1 MFKIIV
7 ITPETNHLHEADI
20 LHTLVLDYNCTIH
33 IRKPNFNLAEYET
46 YLQKY
51 NQLLPHFVLHEHHS
65 LAKYFPVKG
74 IHLKESD
81 RKSVKE
87 IPKDVKVISTSLH
100 TIHDVK
106 NILHGFEYFFFSPL
120 FESISKQNYGCNNTY
135 EVLKETVLEL
145 NKITSIPIIGLGG
158 INEENIALVKNSGFD
173 GAALLGA
180 IWQSEE
186 PLMTYNKIYSCLL
199 KSRNTRE

>member
-1 MFKIIV
+1 MFNIIV
-7 ITPETNHLHEADI
+7 ITPETNHPHEADI
-20 LHTLVLDYNCTIH
+20 LHTLVIDYNCTIH

-65 LAKYFPVKG
+65 LEKYFPVKG

-106 NILHGFEYFFFSPL
+106 NILHEFEYFFYSPL
-120 FESISKQNYGCNNTY
+120 FESISKQNYGFNNTY

-145 NKITSIPIIGLGG
+145 KKTTSIPIIGLGG
-158 INEENIALVKNSGFD
+158 IHEENIVFVKKSGFD
-173 GAALLGA
+173 GAAVLGA
-180 IWQSEE
+180 VWEQSD
-186 PLMTYNKIYSCLL
+186 PVAAFGRIASMV
-199 KSRNTRE
+199 

>member
-1 MFKIIV
+1 MFNIIV
-7 ITPETNHLHEADI
+7 ITPETNHPHEADI

-65 LAKYFPVKG
+65 LEKYFPVKG

-106 NILHGFEYFFFSPL
+106 NILHEFEYFFYSPL
-120 FESISKQNYGCNNTY
+120 FESISKQNYGFNNTY

-145 NKITSIPIIGLGG
+145 KKTTSIPIIGLGG
-158 INEENIALVKNSGFD
+158 IHEENIVLVKKSGFD
-173 GAALLGA
+173 GAAVLGA
-180 IWQSEE
+180 VWEQSD
-186 PLMTYNKIYSCLL
+186 PVAAFGRIASMV
-199 KSRNTRE
+199 